1 MKTVDDGN
9 TLGTEIQGAYLDFP
23 MN

>member
-9 TLGTEIQGAYLDFP
+9 TLSTEIQGAYLDFP